1 MADLIAVI
9 DHGQLTERGTHRDL
23 MTVRGLYAELFTL
36 QARAYR

>member
-9 DHGQLTERGTHRDL
+9 DSGRLVEYGSHDELMALDGT
-23 MTVRGLYAELFTL
+23 YSELFTL